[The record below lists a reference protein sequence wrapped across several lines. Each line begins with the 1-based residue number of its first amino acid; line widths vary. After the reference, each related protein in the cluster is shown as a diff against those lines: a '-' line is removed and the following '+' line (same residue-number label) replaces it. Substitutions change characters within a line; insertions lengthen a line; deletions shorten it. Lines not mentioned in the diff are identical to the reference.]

1 MDPLLQT
8 LNVSAIK
15 GRAGEGAAAHAQVI
29 TGSSDGTVRVWD
41 GKTADCI
48 TAFRPPQAAP
58 RAPCP
63 VHISICWQ

>member
-1 MDPLLQT
+1 MC
-8 LNVSAIK
+8 AIS
-15 GRAGEGAAAHAQVI
+15 GHAGEWAAAHAQVI

-58 RAPCP
+58 RAACP
-63 VHISICWQ
+63 VHVCMCRQ